1 MAQPIT
7 AFLKQKRTLAELFA
21 ETDKYD
27 LARGTILL
35 LTSRL
40 SEND

>member
-21 ETDKYD
+21 ETEKYGFAKGD
-27 LARGTILL
+27 LQL
-35 LTSRL
+35 
-40 SEND
+40 